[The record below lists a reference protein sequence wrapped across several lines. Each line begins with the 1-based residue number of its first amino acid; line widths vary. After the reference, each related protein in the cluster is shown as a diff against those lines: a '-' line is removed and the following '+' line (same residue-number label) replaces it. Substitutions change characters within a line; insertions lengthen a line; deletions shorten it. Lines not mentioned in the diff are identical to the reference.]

1 MEDSAFETTGLQKLP
16 GLMDLK
22 NLYAG
27 FPIVLLTSI
36 PQGGMFFLVKKG
48 SIEFLNMNAPSLPI
62 ILASA
67 VPIGY
72 LLTEITRT

>member
-1 MEDSAFETTGLQKLP
+1 
-16 GLMDLK
+16 
-22 NLYAG
+22 
-27 FPIVLLTSI
+27 
-36 PQGGMFFLVKKG
+36 MFFLVKKG

-72 LLTEITRT
+72 RNVF